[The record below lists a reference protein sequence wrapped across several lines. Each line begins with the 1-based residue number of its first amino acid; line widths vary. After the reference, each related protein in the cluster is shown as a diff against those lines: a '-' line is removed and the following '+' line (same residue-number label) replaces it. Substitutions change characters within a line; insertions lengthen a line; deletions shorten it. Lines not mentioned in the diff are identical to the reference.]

1 MAGKAI
7 CGERG
12 LDSEAKSAPAG
23 AGRTVVFTVARAEPD
38 LPAQALEFGGET
50 YGCAT
55 I

>member
-1 MAGKAI
+1 MTRLLLLFI
-7 CGERG
+7 
-12 LDSEAKSAPAG
+12 G
-23 AGRTVVFTVARAEPD
+23 AGLTVVFTVARAEPD